1 MSPDRRR
8 QVWRDSLVLAGST
21 GAYGVSFGAV
31 SMAAGLDL
39 GQTCA
44 LSLLLFSGGSQFALV
59 GVLGAGGSVGAGVLT
74 ALLLGARNAFYAI
87 RLAPLLRVRGLRR
100 LPTAQVVID
109 ESTAMAL
116 AQPEP
121 EAARL
126 AFRVTGIGIYVLWNL
141 ATLLGALGADAL
153 GDPRRFGLDAAGPA
167 AFVGLLAP
175 RLRGK
180 DPWLV
185 VCGAVVVALGL
196 APFVP
201 AGVPVLLA
209 ATVALAV
216 GVRR

>member
-1 MSPDRRR
+1 
-8 QVWRDSLVLAGST
+8 
-21 GAYGVSFGAV
+21 
-31 SMAAGLDL
+31 MAAGLDV

-74 ALLLGARNAFYAI
+74 ALLLGARNAFYAV

-121 EAARL
+121 DAARL
-126 AFRVTGIGIYVLWNL
+126 AFRVTGAGIYVLWNL
-141 ATLLGALGADAL
+141 ATLLGAVGADAL